1 MVTDEFIVR
10 RYRYENLCLLY
21 KSAEYQIDKTFLR
34 HVTDLLSECTPQSIG
49 ELLRESSFQD
59 DFAAVHKLIWT
70 KQLLADLD
78 SEVLSTRSLVSFGG
92 YE

>member
-1 MVTDEFIVR
+1 
-10 RYRYENLCLLY
+10 LLY

-34 HVTDLLSECTPQSIG
+34 HVTDLLSECTPQFIG

-70 KQLLADLD
+70 KQLLADFD
-78 SEVLSTRSLVSFGG
+78 SEVLSTRSIVSFGG
-92 YE
+92 SE